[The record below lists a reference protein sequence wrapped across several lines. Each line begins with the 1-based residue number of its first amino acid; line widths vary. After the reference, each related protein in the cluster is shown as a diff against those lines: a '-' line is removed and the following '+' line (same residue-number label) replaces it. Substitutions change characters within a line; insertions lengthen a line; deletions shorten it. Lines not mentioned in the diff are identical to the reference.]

1 MSENQPEKPYGVSNF
16 SNFEQNQH
24 IRIIEKEDGTPWFV
38 AKDLCRNLGLT
49 NVSMAV
55 KGNPKTGDRGLDSD
69 EIASIRISDTSSSTR
84 NSITALCVNESGMY
98 ALTFKSRK
106 PQAVKFRKWVTSEV
120 LPSIRKTGAY
130 ATRENMLLTLATD
143 LLQKGYTHSEATRI
157 ICKGHVPSKTM
168 RQTEIEILST
178 DHTYIAPDGTALHKD
193 AAIILSQMQPGIRYT
208 IAEILPFIPKK
219 SPIREANK
227 QKGIRIALGR
237 FMRKLVEIG
246 KVRKILV
253 GQYVKYTL
261 EGQ

>member
-1 MSENQPEKPYGVSNF
+1 MTTSENQPEKPYGVSNF
-16 SNFEQNQH
+16 SNFEQNHH

-38 AKDLCRNLGLT
+38 AKDLCRNLGIT
-49 NVSMAV
+49 NVSRAI
-55 KGNPKTGDRGLDSD
+55 KGDEKTGHTGLDAD
-69 EIASIRISDTSSSTR
+69 EIDEIPIRDSIGR
-84 NSITALCVNESGMY
+84 NQQTLFVNESGMY

-261 EGQ
+261 ETN